1 MTTKTEVAAIV
12 PTANAK
18 AVVSARGADISGLM
32 GLLGQHAIEM
42 MALTKQIIALHPTGG
57 ADAAN
62 LAALQA
68 VLAEL
73 M

>member
-1 MTTKTEVAAIV
+1 MTTKTEIAAV
-12 PTANAK
+12 LPTANAK
-18 AVVSARGADISGLM
+18 AVVSSTGADISGLM
-32 GLLGQHAIEM
+32 QLLQQHCIEL
-42 MALTKQIIALHPTGG
+42 MALTKTIIALHPTGG

-62 LAALQA
+62 LTALQA

>member
-57 ADAAN
+57 GDASN
-62 LAALQA
+62 LTALQA

>member
-32 GLLGQHAIEM
+32 LLLQQHAIEM

-57 ADAAN
+57 GDASN
-62 LAALQA
+62 LTALQA

>member
-1 MTTKTEVAAIV
+1 MTTRTEVSVIV

-18 AVVSARGADISGLM
+18 AVISAKGSDISGLM
-32 GLLGQHAIEM
+32 LLLQQHAIEM
-42 MALTKQIIALHPTGG
+42 IALTKSIVALHPTGG
-57 ADAAN
+57 GDAAN
-62 LAALQA
+62 LTALQA